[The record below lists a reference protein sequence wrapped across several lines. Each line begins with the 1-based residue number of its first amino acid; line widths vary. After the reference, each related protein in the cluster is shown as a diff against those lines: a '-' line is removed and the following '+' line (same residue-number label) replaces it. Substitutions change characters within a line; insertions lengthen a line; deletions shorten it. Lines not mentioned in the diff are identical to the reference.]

1 MGGYHCKVLRR
12 LSAVN
17 CPWCASM
24 SIRPAISG
32 WSRPTGGGG
41 NVGALTVASRCDQCL
56 RADPSTGSP
65 SAQLN
70 RKSRRRKWGYDL
82 MTGSESVAAKS
93 PEAASMC
100 RSCGACCSFSRDW
113 PRFTT
118 EDDGDLDLIPRA
130 FADHHLGRMKCN
142 GDRCTALVGEVGV
155 STSCAVYS
163 VRPEVCRA
171 CEPGDEACQLAR
183 HRFAL

>member
-1 MGGYHCKVLRR
+1 
-12 LSAVN
+12 
-17 CPWCASM
+17 M
-24 SIRPAISG
+24 SIRPAIG
-32 WSRPTGGGG
+32 RWSQPTDAGG
-41 NVGALTVASRCDQCL
+41 NVGALTVPSRCDQRLC
-56 RADPSTGSP
+56 ADPYCLSTGSLP
-65 SAQLN
+65 AQLN
-70 RKSRRRKWGYDL
+70 RKSRCRKWVYDL
-82 MTGSESVAAKS
+82 TTGSESIAAKS

-118 EDDGDLDLIPRA
+118 EDDSDLDLIPRA
-130 FADHHLGRMKCN
+130 LADHHLGRMKCD